1 MNIWIYVISTLDGVS
16 QVSMGTSIAMWVFTI
31 LSQFIMFMIN
41 DTTNKEFSAGFR
53 IKLAITSVGLAC
65 LLSFMS
71 MLAPNQSELRKAKE
85 TYQTIMRLRIETVIN
100 VIQAVFC
107 ILKWLQIIDWGWGWV
122 LTPLWAGWVYMTV
135 VVSLIRLRDR
145 MAYKRHQKLV
155 ETVHDEAM
163 KQNPDE
169 HWTRDK
175 DQLHW
180 DETADQAE
188 QQEREG
194 E

>member
-1 MNIWIYVISTLDGVS
+1 MQIRV
-16 QVSMGTSIAMWVFTI
+16 
-31 LSQFIMFMIN
+31 
-41 DTTNKEFSAGFR
+41 
-53 IKLAITSVGLAC
+53 
-65 LLSFMS
+65 
-71 MLAPNQSELRKAKE
+71 
-85 TYQTIMRLRIETVIN
+85 ETVIN

-107 ILKWLQIIDWGWGWV
+107 ILKWLQIIDWGWEWV

-155 ETVHDEAM
+155 ETKQRMEASKALQKKVHDEAM